1 MGNKVQNVLLGVLA
15 VGLIGITIAYA
26 ALSQKLDIKPEATV
40 KASTWDVHFNN
51 VQCTASNLNGTTTT
65 AVADNTSESK
75 LAVNGKTTIKGS
87 MGTLKTPGDTIT
99 CTFDIVNGGDIDAKI
114 TTAPVVPT
122 PTCETD
128 ASGICSELTYTLT
141 YADSSNTAINVDDE
155 LAAGATKAA
164 KIVLTYKK
172 DSTKL
177 TATDVKVGPM
187 TSYIIY
193 GQK

>member
-15 VGLIGITIAYA
+15 VGLIGITVAYA
-26 ALSQKLDIKPEATV
+26 ALSQRLDIQPEATV
-40 KASTWDVHFNN
+40 KKSTWDVEFAN
-51 VQCTASNLNGTTTT
+51 VACTASNLNGTTTT
-65 AVADNTSESK
+65 AVVDTSESK
-75 LAVNGKTTIKGS
+75 LAVDGKTTIKGS

-99 CTFDIVNGGDIDAKI
+99 CTFDIVNKGDIDAKI

-122 PTCETD
+122 PTCATD
-128 ASGICSELTYTLT
+128 ASSICSELTYTLT
-141 YADSSNTAINVDDE
+141 YADSPNTAIKVNDE
-155 LAAGATKAA
+155 LATGATKAA

>member
-15 VGLIGITIAYA
+15 VGLIGITVAYA
-26 ALSQKLDIKPEATV
+26 ALSQKLDIQPEATV
-40 KASTWDVHFNN
+40 QKSTWDVEFAN
-51 VQCTASNLNGTTTT
+51 VACTASNSNGTTT
-65 AVADNTSESK
+65 AVVDTSDSK
-75 LAVNGKTTIKGS
+75 LAVNGKTTIEGS

-99 CTFDIVNGGDIDAKI
+99 CTFDIVNKGDIDAKI

-141 YADSSNTAINVDDE
+141 YADSSNTAINVNDE
-155 LAAGATKAA
+155 LAAGETKAA

>member
-15 VGLIGITIAYA
+15 VGLIGITVAYA
-26 ALSQKLDIKPEATV
+26 ALSQRLDIQPEATV
-40 KASTWDVHFNN
+40 KASTWDVEFAN
-51 VQCTASNLNGTTTT
+51 VACTASNLNGTTTT
-65 AVADNTSESK
+65 AVADT
-75 LAVNGKTTIKGS
+75 LAIDGKTIIKGS

-99 CTFDIVNGGDIDAKI
+99 CTFDIVNKGDIDAKI

-141 YADSSNTAINVDDE
+141 YADSSNTAINVNDE

>member
-15 VGLIGITIAYA
+15 VGLIGITVAYA
-26 ALSQKLDIKPEATV
+26 ALSQRLDIQPEATV

-51 VQCTASNLNGTTTT
+51 VQCTASNLNGTATT
-65 AVADNTSESK
+65 AEVLTTADGLTAKGNILS
-75 LAVNGKTTIKGS
+75 GS

-114 TTAPVVPT
+114 TEVPAVPT
-122 PTCETD
+122 PTCATD

-141 YADSSNTAINVDDE
+141 YADASAIKVNDP
-155 LAAGATKAA
+155 LNAGDTKTA